1 MCLKAFSVL
10 ISNISRFWS
19 LTTASVSNIKWFS
32 IKYHPMYSI
41 QKSNLL
47 TTDSKSDIKWFLI
60 KYHTVCSVFI
70 KYQASD
76 QWLVLVIKCPWTKV
90 SGSTRPSWER
100 CFTTVL
106 EDTKGFRIVFK
117 TDHFF
122 AGYYI
127 FSTPFA
133 NSTKALSLASCRAR
147 SDLLQVSLLDN
158 SIFVIV
164 IFLAPDLSDAYN
176 TFEWPAFCFLLCQ
189 KCAPKYPSTKP

>member
-1 MCLKAFSVL
+1 M
-10 ISNISRFWS
+10 
-19 LTTASVSNIKWFS
+19 
-32 IKYHPMYSI
+32 
-41 QKSNLL
+41 
-47 TTDSKSDIKWFLI
+47 TTDS
-60 KYHTVCSVFI
+60 
-70 KYQASD
+70 
-76 QWLVLVIKCPWTKV
+76 V
-90 SGSTRPSWER
+90 SGCQT
-100 CFTTVL
+100 
-106 EDTKGFRIVFK
+106 VFK

-158 SIFVIV
+158 FIFVIV

-189 KCAPKYPSTKP
+189 KCAPKYPSIKPQFSRQLFSLQNSNCSQQKFGSVNILVLSAETTKRQLPEIYLSVTTLTALLTPHCF